1 MAYRNSYGSRNWSS
15 WHASK
20 LSEQARTFGGV
31 DEDVRKAFLALPQR
45 QLEYFFFHYE
55 RKYGSGARAYA
66 EKAFA
71 KWKTGNTR
79 ISAQT
84 TERLLHI
91 LPPFLG
97 TQVKYDLLR
106 KLRERFRQPE
116 SHQVEVTTRNY
127 KELVKPIVER
137 LVTKA
142 YTANLP
148 ESIESR
154 LKWLSDDDA
163 NAAKSLMAG
172 AEAAAMAM
180 TLSRLD
186 EEFASME
193 RLLVASPK
201 GKLNHR
207 IELPYGV
214 LTLLVRR
221 ASAVEDPKRSS
232 ELTIRPGSENA
243 EITTSDQL
251 LRNAIRNLTPEQMS
265 QISAKATEEALK
277 IQTEAVRADQR
288 FQNASRDI
296 DSFIDGTRRLESQ
309 NVDFKQSGTFNTA
322 SGTTS
327 INVRKDQSKTWII
340 VAVALAI
347 LVLLLILSR
356 R

>member
-1 MAYRNSYGSRNWSS
+1 
-15 WHASK
+15 
-20 LSEQARTFGGV
+20 
-31 DEDVRKAFLALPQR
+31 
-45 QLEYFFFHYE
+45 
-55 RKYGSGARAYA
+55 
-66 EKAFA
+66 
-71 KWKTGNTR
+71 
-79 ISAQT
+79 
-84 TERLLHI
+84 
-91 LPPFLG
+91 
-97 TQVKYDLLR
+97 
-106 KLRERFRQPE
+106 
-116 SHQVEVTTRNY
+116 
-127 KELVKPIVER
+127 
-137 LVTKA
+137 
-142 YTANLP
+142 
-148 ESIESR
+148 
-154 LKWLSDDDA
+154 
-163 NAAKSLMAG
+163 
-172 AEAAAMAM
+172 MAM